1 MRGNRELAELFIASL
16 DARNWEAWADLTTFG
31 LTAALMK
38 AMTRTLADGA
48 GHLFTDWP
56 VGPGLL

>member
-1 MRGNRELAELFIASL
+1 VQPLPGLVSEAAILA
-16 DARNWEAWADLTTFG
+16 ARVGTTSG

-38 AMTRTLADGA
+38 AMTRTLADGV
-48 GHLFTDWP
+48 GPLFTNWP